1 MRLVLYKLTTIMRIK
16 PLSIISGLA
25 ILAFSCEQAPTEVA
39 TNQTEEPTMQ
49 TDPHSFAHT
58 DQARVTHLNW
68 EAKVDFEQKKIM
80 ATATWD
86 IKASEGADKIIFDTY
101 GLEILSVTADGE
113 STGYKLGSFEDELGR
128 PLIIDIKPSTKQV
141 RISYNTTDS
150 ARALQFLDP
159 EQTAGKELPFLFTQ
173 SQAILA
179 RSWVPTQD
187 SPGIR
192 FTYDA
197 KVSVPSNM
205 IALMSAENP
214 KEKNET
220 GIYTFKMPQ
229 PIPSYL
235 LALSVGD
242 VDFKAL
248 SERTGVYAEESMLE
262 KSAYEFADLETMVQ
276 AAEGLYGP
284 YAWGQYD
291 IIVLPP
297 SFPFGGMENPRL
309 TFATP
314 TILAGDRSLVSLV
327 AHELAHSWSGNLVT
341 NATWDDFWLNEGFT
355 VYFEHRIMEEVYGR
369 EYSEMLSSLTREE
382 LIKDAAEM
390 MQDVPNDT
398 KLKLDLTGRNPDEG
412 VTSIPYNKGYFFLR
426 LLEESV
432 GREKFDAFLKNYFEV
447 NKFKV
452 MTTEEFVD
460 HLKSALITE
469 EQYNELKLDEWIYEQ
484 GLPSNLPEVPSERFQ
499 VVEDQL
505 NRYLN
510 QEILPDPEL
519 TAAWTTHEWLHFI
532 NSMPEVVSPEQ
543 LVILDVAYGF
553 TRSGNSEI
561 VAAWFQPTIRNNY
574 AAVYPRV
581 KEFLVSVG
589 RRKFLTPTYRALI
602 ESGKKEMALDIYKE
616 ARPNYHAVSRDT
628 MDDLLEYEAE

>member
-1 MRLVLYKLTTIMRIK
+1 MRLK
-16 PLSIISGLA
+16 PLAPILA
-25 ILAFSCEQAPTEVA
+25 MTFFAFSCQQATTESA
-39 TNQTEEPTMQ
+39 TTETEEETMQ
-49 TDPHSFAHT
+49 TDPHSYAHP
-58 DQARVTHLNW
+58 DQAIVTHLNW
-68 EAKVDFEQKKIM
+68 EADVDFDKQQIV

-86 IKASEGADKIIFDTY
+86 IETGEDAREIIFDTY
-101 GLEILSVTADGE
+101 GLEIKSVTTDGQDA
-113 STGYKLGSFEDELGR
+113 SFKLGSFEEELGR
-128 PLIIDIKPSTKQV
+128 PLIVEIGPETKQV
-141 RISYNTTDS
+141 SIAYNTTDS

-159 EQTAGKELPFLFTQ
+159 EQTAGKEVPFLFTQ

-192 FTYDA
+192 FTYEA
-197 KVSVPSNM
+197 KVTVPDNM

-220 GIYTFKMPQ
+220 GSYTFRMPQ

-235 LALSVGD
+235 LALSAGD
-242 VDFKAL
+242 VEFQAI
-248 SERTGVYAEESMLE
+248 SERTGVYAEPALLE
-262 KSAYEFADLETMVQ
+262 KSAYEFADLEKMVQ

-382 LIKDAAEM
+382 LIRDAEEM
-390 MQDVPNDT
+390 MKDMPDDT
-398 KLKLDLTGRNPDEG
+398 KLKLDLSGRNPDDG

-426 LLEESV
+426 LMEESV
-432 GREKFDAFLKNYFEV
+432 GREAFDKFLKNYFEE

-452 MTTEEFVD
+452 MTTEEFLD
-460 HLKSALITE
+460 HLKSDLLTE
-469 EQYNELKLDEWIYEQ
+469 QQYADLKVDEWVYER
-484 GLPSNLPEVPSERFQ
+484 GLPDNLPEVPSERFQ
-499 VVEDQL
+499 VVETQL
-505 NRYLN
+505 STFLTDGT
-510 QEILPDPEL
+510 LPSEEL
-519 TAAWTTHEWLHFI
+519 TSAWTTHEWLHFI
-532 NSMPEVVSPEQ
+532 NSMPEDISAEQ
-543 LVILDVAYGF
+543 LGALDNAFGF
-553 TRSGNSEI
+553 TQSGNSEI
-561 VAAWFQPTIRNNY
+561 VAAWFQPTIRNAY
-574 AAVYPRV
+574 EPVYPRV

-602 ESGKKEMALDIYKE
+602 ESDQKEMAMDIYQE

-628 MDDLLEYEAE
+628 MDELLGYEA